1 MHKVY
6 LLLRNN
12 KQLGPFTL
20 DELLQHQLKPFDLV
34 WVEGKSAG
42 WRYPSE
48 VEAIKPFLSEDQI
61 AKEPEKKNVQ
71 EASLTIEENPIAEK
85 QIQVTAAVP
94 HTAAKSKKIYIRLP
108 TGNIIPTQ
116 KPVADLASQLEAKAE
131 ALYQR
136 AQAFASG
143 RKTNSPEEETDI
155 DTKYS
160 RSLDDIKQEYSAW
173 LYQKKRAGNG
183 LRRKHYLG
191 ILALGLGGLLIW
203 GGMRWFG
210 SNDQEP
216 PQQNSIAMLP
226 STPPAEEKK
235 LPVKKKTTTAKKSTA
250 KPITRV
256 STTKPPKKPVIPSRE
271 ETGITIKESEK
282 KAAENSV
289 VTSPPVS
296 TPHLPDLI
304 RISTQFDDAGKGVPD
319 FKVTLINNSNE
330 QVQMVAVDIY
340 YFRMGKQLEK
350 KTVYF
355 SDINAHS
362 SKILT
367 ARGHRRADDV
377 QLKMGLMTSKRGEIF
392 YASN

>member
-20 DELLQHQLKPFDLV
+20 EELLQHQLKPFDLV
-34 WVEGKSAG
+34 WLEGKSAG

-61 AKEPEKKNVQ
+61 AIEPEKKIVH
-71 EASLTIEENPIAEK
+71 EAFVNKEETPVEEK
-85 QIQVTAAVP
+85 PVQVTAAVP
-94 HTAAKSKKIYIRLP
+94 LTGIKSKKVYIRLP
-108 TGNIIPTQ
+108 TGNMVPSQ
-116 KPVADLASQLEAKAE
+116 KPAPDLSSQLEAKAE

-143 RKTNSPEEETDI
+143 NKINAPEEETDI

-160 RSLDDIKQEYSAW
+160 RSLEDIKQEYSAW
-173 LYQKKRAGNG
+173 LYQKKTARKGFS
-183 LRRKHYLG
+183 RKHYMAILG
-191 ILALGLGGLLIW
+191 LGLGGLLIW
-203 GGMRWFG
+203 GGTQWFG
-210 SNDQEP
+210 SNGQEP
-216 PQQNSIAMLP
+216 PQEQTMAILP
-226 STPPAEEKK
+226 INQPEEEKK
-235 LPVKKKTTTAKKSTA
+235 LPVKKKTATVKKSTR
-250 KPITRV
+250 KPVATA
-256 STTKPPKKPVIPSRE
+256 STKKSQTKPVKPLGE
-271 ETGITIKESEK
+271 ETGTTVKETEK
-282 KAAENSV
+282 KTSENSTV
-289 VTSPPVS
+289 SSTPVS

-319 FKVTLINNSNE
+319 FKITLINNSSE

-392 YASN
+392 YANN